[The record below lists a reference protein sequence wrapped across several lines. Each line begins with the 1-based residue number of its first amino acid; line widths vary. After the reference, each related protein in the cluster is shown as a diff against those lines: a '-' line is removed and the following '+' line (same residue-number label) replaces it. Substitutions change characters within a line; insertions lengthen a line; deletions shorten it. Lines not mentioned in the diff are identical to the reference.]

1 MKIEK
6 QKIIIS
12 GFIGL
17 TIGVCSMVAIN
28 VNKEVKQVEKFDN
41 FSHEIKFTLQENIGT
56 CGDLIEWMDWDIE
69 RYADSTVFDTYI
81 LNLEKIIVNNQDLYI
96 YLDSCNRLQT
106 EYDY

>member
-17 TIGVCSMVAIN
+17 TIGVCGMVFIN
-28 VNKEVKQVEKFDN
+28 INKKHKQIEKTN
-41 FSHEIKFTLQENIGT
+41 TENEIKFTLQENINT
-56 CGDLIEWMDWDIE
+56 CGDIIEWMDYDIE

-81 LNLEKIIVNNQDLYI
+81 LNLKQMIIDNQDLYI
-96 YLDSCNRLQT
+96 YLDSCNHLQT
-106 EYDY
+106 KYDY